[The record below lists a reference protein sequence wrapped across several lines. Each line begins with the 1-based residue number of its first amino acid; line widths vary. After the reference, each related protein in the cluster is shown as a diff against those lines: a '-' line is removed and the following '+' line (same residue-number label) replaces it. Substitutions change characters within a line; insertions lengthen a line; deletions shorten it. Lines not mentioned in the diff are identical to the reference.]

1 MISLKCPKCGFF
13 FSVGLPDDITEEE
26 RKEAI
31 TCPCGVMMEEVEFN
45 LDYIPVIGGAGGG
58 KQG

>member
-26 RKEAI
+26 RKEAL
-31 TCPCGVMMEEVEFN
+31 TCPCGAMMEEVEFN
-45 LDYIPVIGGAGGG
+45 LDYIPAIGGAGG
-58 KQG
+58 